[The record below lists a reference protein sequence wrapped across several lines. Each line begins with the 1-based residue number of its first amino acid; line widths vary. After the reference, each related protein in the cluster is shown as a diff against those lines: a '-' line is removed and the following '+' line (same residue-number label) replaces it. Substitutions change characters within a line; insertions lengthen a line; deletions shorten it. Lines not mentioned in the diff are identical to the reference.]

1 MRKTNLPLY
10 LANYV
15 TKSESEDLVNHVD
28 FCYALNVP
36 NSFEEAMERDDN
48 LKWKYAMEEEIKSL
62 EKNNMYCVIKLPE
75 GKKFV
80 QGRWVYTI
88 KGDPENPIFKT
99 SYIAKGYN
107 QIYGIDYFENYFCT
121 DSKDGVG

>member
-1 MRKTNLPLY
+1 MRKTNFPLY
-10 LANYV
+10 LANYI

-62 EKNNMYCVIKLPE
+62 EENNMYCVIKLPE

-80 QGRWVYTI
+80 QGR
-88 KGDPENPIFKT
+88 
-99 SYIAKGYN
+99 
-107 QIYGIDYFENYFCT
+107 
-121 DSKDGVG
+121 